1 MSTATA
7 AAPAPAPSPAFTLG
21 PAASD
26 VTIDPNDVVSFA
38 AYVDQVRTDTVHSL
52 NFLKETDTLSAT
64 VTYNIDHVVPG
75 TQKVV
80 AIRFTPPWAKHPGQ
94 PIVAIKDLSEYKDT
108 VLFDPRFEA
117 DTLVH
122 AHTPHLAAWSLAQ
135 LDFPIRYVAAQR
147 HLISRTIPNHID
159 RTRTILDTLQERLAK
174 NPTLAPPPAILE
186 SNGGANYWGKG
197 VIKTSIL
204 VLLIE
209 EAARYQSIA
218 ADIGGAKDYTP
229 GNLENQW
236 KRTGLLEKS
245 KQFSG

>member
-1 MSTATA
+1 MSTAA
-7 AAPAPAPSPAFTLG
+7 AAAPAPSPAFALG
-21 PAASD
+21 PVASET
-26 VTIDPNDVVSFA
+26 TIDPDDAVAFA
-38 AYVDQVRTDTVHSL
+38 TYVDQVRADTVHSL
-52 NFLKETDTLSAT
+52 AFLKETGTLSAT
-64 VTYNIDHVVPG
+64 VTYNIDHLVPG
-75 TQKVV
+75 TRKVV
-80 AIRFTPPWAKHPGQ
+80 AIRFTPPWAKTPGQ
-94 PIVAIKDLSEYKDT
+94 PILAIKDLSEYEDT
-108 VLFDPRFEA
+108 VLVDPRFEA

-159 RTRTILDTLQERLAK
+159 RTRSVLATLQDRLAR

-218 ADIGGAKDYTP
+218 AGIGGAKDYTP

-245 KQFSG
+245 KQFTG

>member
-1 MSTATA
+1 MSTPA
-7 AAPAPAPSPAFTLG
+7 AAAAPSPAVSLG
-21 PAASD
+21 TSTTAE
-26 VTIDPNDVVSFA
+26 VKIDINDAVAFA
-38 AYVDQVRTDTVHSL
+38 AYVEQVRADTVHSL
-52 NFLKETDTLSAT
+52 KFLKDSGSLSAT

-75 TQKVV
+75 TTKVV
-80 AIRFTPPWAKHPGQ
+80 AIRFTPPWAKNPGQ
-94 PIVAIKDLSEYKDT
+94 PIIAIKDLAEYKDT
-108 VLFDPRFEA
+108 VLFDARFEA

-122 AHTPHLAAWSLAQ
+122 AHTPHLAAWSVAQ

-159 RTRTILDTLQERLAK
+159 RTRTVLDTLQERLAK

-197 VIKTSIL
+197 VIGTSTL